1 MKADTNTIIIAII
14 IVIIL
19 TKIIIIIIIII
30 IVIIL
35 IITIVII
42 SSSLEN
48 SRIVSD
54 LSLGVKR
61 TLESWLTVSIEMV
74 SQ

>member
-19 TKIIIIIIIII
+19 KIIIIIII

-35 IITIVII
+35 IITIVIK
-42 SSSLEN
+42 SSSLGN
-48 SRIVSD
+48 SRIVSG
-54 LSLGVKR
+54 LTLGVKR
-61 TLESWLTVSIEMV
+61 TLGSWLTVSIEMV

>member
-19 TKIIIIIIIII
+19 KIIIIII

-35 IITIVII
+35 IITIVIKY
-42 SSSLEN
+42 SSLEN
-48 SRIVSD
+48 SRIVSG
-54 LSLGVKR
+54 LTLGVKR
-61 TLESWLTVSIEMV
+61 TLGSWLTVSIEMV

>member
-19 TKIIIIIIIII
+19 KIIIII

-35 IITIVII
+35 IITIVIK

-48 SRIVSD
+48 SRIVSG
-54 LSLGVKR
+54 LTLGVKR
-61 TLESWLTVSIEMV
+61 TLGSWLTVSIEMV